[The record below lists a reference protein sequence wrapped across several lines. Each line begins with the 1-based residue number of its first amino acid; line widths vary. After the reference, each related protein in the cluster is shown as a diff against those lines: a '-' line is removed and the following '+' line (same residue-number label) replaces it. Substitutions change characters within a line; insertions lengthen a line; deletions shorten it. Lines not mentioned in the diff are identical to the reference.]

1 MTNQLKLQRD
11 KVMKKLLLLIAASF
25 ISSVIFAQEC
35 ELKYK
40 APALVADC
48 YEKESLKKVQD
59 KFNHL
64 VLISKDQVAYNPSI
78 LAELNVSQKDWLK
91 YRDSYC
97 RTYSNYHSEM
107 NNHSNCIV
115 DMNNKR
121 AEQLQIDID
130 SN

>member
-1 MTNQLKLQRD
+1 MYKLI
-11 KVMKKLLLLIAASF
+11 LILATSFFSSF
-25 ISSVIFAQEC
+25 IYAQNC

-40 APALVADC
+40 NPAMVADC

-59 KFNHL
+59 KFNQL
-64 VLISKDQVAYNPSI
+64 SLISKEQISYNPTV
-78 LAELNVSQKDWLK
+78 LTELNTSQKDWLK

-115 DMNNKR
+115 DLNNKR
-121 AEQLQIDID
+121 AEQLQSDID

>member
-1 MTNQLKLQRD
+1 
-11 KVMKKLLLLIAASF
+11 MKKILLLTAMVIY
-25 ISSVIFAQEC
+25 SSALYAQDC
-35 ELKYK
+35 ELKFK
-40 APALVADC
+40 SSPLVAEC

-59 KFNHL
+59 KFNQL
-64 VLISKDQVAYNPSI
+64 TLISKEQVSYNPTI
-78 LAELNVSQKDWLK
+78 LTELNASQKDWLK

-121 AEQLQIDID
+121 AEQLQVDID